1 MASDPT
7 RQQFFRRGQ
16 RLGGH
21 LLRARCLTEARQPDS
36 RARSQRAHGDDGAVI
51 ILALVFLVAVSLI
64 VTGLL
69 TWVGASLHATT
80 NFSSERNNEYNT
92 TAAVNLAIQNT
103 RYTFDAGASLNG
115 GHTTDAFLNNPSPVP
130 CAQYPTSPAPTVDV
144 YCSMVWQPYS
154 ANTRVFTYS
163 ACQVNDI
170 ANNSPA
176 DCAADPMLQAV
187 VAFYDYSASNSSIS
201 NSPPQ
206 CVSILQINGH
216 GGNGSCGETMTQ
228 VSWQWNPIVPAVT
241 SLSPATGAMTGGT
254 TVNVNGTG
262 FTSGEQVKFTLE
274 NPTPGS
280 YDPAVAGTI
289 VTNPTPGCALPTC
302 IQVTSPAISSGFS
315 YYVTV
320 TTPGGTSQTVAN
332 DSNPFVPTF
341 TYTAVTP
348 TITGLEGSAS
358 GPITGNS
365 PVIIQGTGFLGT
377 PTFPAQVFFCP
388 NTTGTGCI
396 SGTVVSITAP
406 SAGSSTY
413 TLDALTPAVT
423 TAAAYYIQVESYN
436 LYSSLTGAP
445 TWTYGVEPPI
455 ITSLSPSTGPAG
467 TALVISGA
475 NFLSGSTVAFC
486 PVANWNSGSQT
497 CSGQTNATVASQTV
511 TQINVAV
518 PSVAAGQYYP
528 IVSLPSQYNAPT
540 SQPYNEAADIFTVS

>member
-1 MASDPT
+1 MASSPT
-7 RQQFFRRGQ
+7 RAQVRR
-16 RLGGH
+16 RTR
-21 LLRARCLTEARQPDS
+21 RAQEILSGTLPARFKQSARQRPE
-36 RARSQRAHGDDGAVI
+36 HGDDGAVI

-80 NFSSERNNEYNT
+80 NFGAERNTEYNA
-92 TAAVNLAIQNT
+92 TAAVNLAIQDT

-115 GHTTDAFLNNPSPVP
+115 GNSADAFLNNPSPVS
-130 CAQYPTSPAPTVDV
+130 CAQYPNGSPTMDV

-154 ANTRVFTYS
+154 ASTRVFTYS
-163 ACQVNDI
+163 VCAVGSP
-170 ANNSPA
+170 ANNSGP

-187 VAFYDYSASNSSIS
+187 VAFYDYSSSNSSIS

-206 CVSILQINGH
+206 CVPIQQ
-216 GGNGSCGETMTQ
+216 NGSCGETMSQ
-228 VSWQWNPIVPAVT
+228 VSWQWNPTVPAVT
-241 SLSPATGAMTGGT
+241 SMSPATGPMTGGT
-254 TVNVNGTG
+254 TINVNGTG
-262 FTSGEQVKFTLE
+262 FTSGEQVNFTLE
-274 NPTPGS
+274 NPTPGT
-280 YDPAVAGTI
+280 YNPAVPGTI
-289 VTNPTPGCALPTC
+289 VANPTPGCALPTC
-302 IQVTSPAISSGFS
+302 IQVTTPAISAGLS

-348 TITGLEGSAS
+348 AITDLEGTAS

-377 PTFPAQVFFCP
+377 PSFPAQVFFCP
-388 NTTGTGCI
+388 NTTGTGCV

-406 SAGSSTY
+406 SSGSNTY
-413 TLDALTPAVT
+413 TMDALTPAVT

-455 ITSLSPSTGPAG
+455 ITSMTPSSGPVG
-467 TALVISGA
+467 TALAISGA
-475 NFLSGSTVAFC
+475 NFLSGSTVTFC
-486 PVANWNSGSQT
+486 PVANWNSTNQT

-511 TQINVAV
+511 SQINVAV
-518 PSVAAGQYYP
+518 PSLPAGQYYP
-528 IVSLPSQYNAPT
+528 IVSLPSQYNAPS
-540 SQPYNEAADIFTVS
+540 SQPYNEPADIFTVS